1 VQTDRTEWM
10 ESRTS
15 RIEALI
21 REWLA
26 DPDVVL
32 VCGRWSAG
40 VIAEIFPAGTGV
52 LTPQGYD
59 GRFAGVRDL
68 TIPGT
73 RHHLH
78 LDLGKFRGALFLVAP
93 SVCFGFR
100 PSFEVWFDTAERDAI
115 DLAGRPSSD
124 FGFAIAHPYADG
136 RLDQP
141 KVLRY
146 LERFVDQQ
154 RRFPD
159 VVDLEFRRRPREE
172 ASVWREIGDC
182 VWRVTEGEPP
192 GVDSPPDPELLC
204 QRLKRASMRVS
215 ARG

>member
-1 VQTDRTEWM
+1 MQTDRTEWM

-124 FGFAIAHPYADG
+124 FGFAIARKCCATSSASSTSSGVSPTWSTSNSVAVHA
-136 RLDQP
+136 
-141 KVLRY
+141 
-146 LERFVDQQ
+146 
-154 RRFPD
+154 
-159 VVDLEFRRRPREE
+159 RRPRCG
-172 ASVWREIGDC
+172 AR
-182 VWRVTEGEPP
+182 
-192 GVDSPPDPELLC
+192 
-204 QRLKRASMRVS
+204 S
-215 ARG
+215 ATACGA